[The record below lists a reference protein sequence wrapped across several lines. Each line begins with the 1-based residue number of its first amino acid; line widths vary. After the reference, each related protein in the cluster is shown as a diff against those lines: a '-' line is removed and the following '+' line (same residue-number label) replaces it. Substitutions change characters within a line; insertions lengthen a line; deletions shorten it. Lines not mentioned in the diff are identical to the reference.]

1 MSNRLSRLLPMVL
14 AMIMGQKLG
23 EPEPEPVRRRSE
35 VRCRLCG
42 LDCWGNRGCSVQ
54 AHALVKGWRKYEGE
68 PKDKQWACPSCRH
81 VLGEEPN
88 HAG

>member
-1 MSNRLSRLLPMVL
+1 MSSLLSRLLPMAL
-14 AMIMGQKLG
+14 ALVTGQKLG
-23 EPEPEPVRRRSE
+23 EPETPPVPPRSA

-42 LDCWGNRGCSVQ
+42 LDCRGNRGCSIQ
-54 AHALVKGWRKYEGE
+54 AHALLRGWKKYEGE
-68 PKDKQWACPSCRH
+68 PKGKQWACPSCRH